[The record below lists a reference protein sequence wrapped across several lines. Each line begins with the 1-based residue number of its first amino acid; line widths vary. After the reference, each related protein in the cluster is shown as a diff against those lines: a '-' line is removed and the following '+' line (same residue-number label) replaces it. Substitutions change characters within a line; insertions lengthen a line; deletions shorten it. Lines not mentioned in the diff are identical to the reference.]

1 MNDEGQYR
9 YTNGSLINSDIHSD
23 RTVAVANHE
32 MIHNQ
37 LYAKTTYGQMILM
50 LEKNSLFD
58 KKSKEFQEILF
69 DFVNRMQERT
79 AVNI

>member
-50 LEKNSLFD
+50 LEKIHCLIRKAKNFKRFYL
-58 KKSKEFQEILF
+58 IL
-69 DFVNRMQERT
+69 
-79 AVNI
+79 